1 MTSRKRTYSSRADT
15 EVKVIDTIIESTPI
29 VSTTNTNE
37 SSFVLN
43 LIQQGPG
50 GWERVGRK
58 ALMLSARIRG
68 VLEFETQ
75 PAAIVGDIT
84 ANVVRMAVV
93 WDKQPSGAGIPTFDE
108 VFSLTLSDGTEGSTF
123 LAPIRLGNMSRFT
136 VLHDKTFDFKD
147 LVWNGATGTA
157 PVARY
162 CLSFDE
168 EVDLENRQTTFSGE
182 QSPFTPTGISSGAL
196 YLILRARSNVAN
208 NTTVD
213 TFTDDCFTRV
223 HFVDA

>member
-1 MTSRKRTYSSRADT
+1 MTSRKRSYSTSADT

-75 PAAIVGDIT
+75 PAAIVGDT
-84 ANVVRMAVV
+84 
-93 WDKQPSGAGIPTFDE
+93 SE
-108 VFSLTLSDGTEGSTF
+108 
-123 LAPIRLGNMSRFT
+123 
-136 VLHDKTFDFKD
+136 
-147 LVWNGATGTA
+147 
-157 PVARY
+157 
-162 CLSFDE
+162 
-168 EVDLENRQTTFSGE
+168 
-182 QSPFTPTGISSGAL
+182 
-196 YLILRARSNVAN
+196 AN
-208 NTTVD
+208 NVGYWVVGFEIRGGGQQAID
-213 TFTDDCFTRV
+213 LANGQKCVTR
-223 HFVDA
+223 